1 MPAAP
6 RDKKSIA
13 TKVAYSLLGKPQNMI
28 RQSSKKKRER
38 DRRLNVEDV
47 SLVR

>member
-1 MPAAP
+1 MPAQP
-6 RDKKSIA
+6 RNPKNIG
-13 TKVAYSLLGKPQNMI
+13 TKVAYSILGKPQNMI

-38 DRRLNVEDV
+38 DRRLTIEDV